1 MSVKRQDSKKRKP
14 ASTKNADEK
23 NETKNGSSRKPAEK
37 AIIPKK
43 EASPKEKK
51 QKKERDPQST
61 LNQILPFVFFVCAVL
76 SLLVLILNSDGFAVR
91 FTKSVF
97 LGLFSAAAFLIPAIF
112 VLLGTFWRTDIISN
126 KLTLKIWCSGISLTL
141 VSMLMHMLLSGEKI
155 FNPIDLYK
163 LGNTYHSGGVI
174 GGFLATVLIS
184 AVGKTIAYII
194 ILSALFISVLLLFGL
209 TPRSVYI
216 FIAYRIKV
224 RRDKKREEK
233 EAQEALVEPTPQV
246 SAPKP
251 STVAAPEKPA
261 PKSSL
266 FKRSRKKKFD
276 PDVDISDDNN
286 TEPEKGDETESDQD
300 VIDKKIFDEVM
311 KRTRERYG
319 DQNFAYGTSEIEEE
333 KAELSYGTA
342 TATTITESKKSDVP
356 PAKTVIPPVSSVS
369 DGGEIDLSKIFVDP
383 EKIEHLAAAQA
394 EIAAND
400 ELTVIEAERDIVS
413 DPTEDQPLPEAEDP
427 VVEEP
432 IPVYEFP
439 PTAILSPPEK
449 RSAADIAELKENSQK
464 LVDTLR
470 SFNVKA
476 RVADVSFGPT
486 ITRYELSPE
495 AGTRVRSISNLTED
509 IALGL
514 AVPNVRIE
522 APIPGKAAVGIE
534 VPNKKRENV
543 YLRALIENDLFTSSK
558 SKLTAALGSDVAGT
572 PVYCDIAKMP
582 HLLVSGATG
591 MGKSVCINSIIVSL
605 LYKATP
611 QEIRL
616 LMIDPKKVELNIYN
630 GIPHLHVPV
639 VSDAKKAAGTLA
651 WAVTEM
657 ERRYELIENVG
668 VRNIQNY
675 NEITANDPE
684 KEFMP
689 QMVIIIDELA
699 DLMMTAP
706 DDVETSICRIAQM
719 GRAAG
724 IHLIIGTQRPSVDV
738 ITGLIKANI
747 PSRIAFKMASQVDS
761 RTVIDIAGAEKL
773 LGRGDMLYAP
783 VGVMKPQRVQ
793 GAFVSE
799 AEVQKVVDF
808 IKGIFP
814 MPQYDEAAIN
824 GIEEAAAKCG
834 QKKGRGASGDAS
846 DGPVATDDPMLKQ
859 ALELAVETG
868 KISTSLIQRRLS
880 LGYGRAAKLIDTM
893 EARGYVSAPDGQ
905 RPRDVLI
912 TRQQYQELVLQNEF
926 D

>member
-1 MSVKRQDSKKRKP
+1 MSQKNQGSQKSRSTAKKAAESKDKSNSSKKSSVKSEDTKKT
-14 ASTKNADEK
+14 SV
-23 NETKNGSSRKPAEK
+23 
-37 AIIPKK
+37 
-43 EASPKEKK
+43 PKEQKP
-51 QKKERDPQST
+51 KKERDPQST
-61 LNQILPFVFFVCAVL
+61 LNQILPFVFFVCAIL
-76 SLLVLILNSDGFAVR
+76 SLLILVLNTDGFVVK
-91 FTKSVF
+91 FIKSIF
-97 LGLFSAAAFLIPAIF
+97 LGLFSAAAFVVPALF
-112 VLLGTFWRTDIISN
+112 VLLGTFWQTDIITDRLRL
-126 KLTLKIWCSGISLTL
+126 KLWCSGFSLAF
-141 VSMLMHMLLSGEKI
+141 VSMLVHMFFSGEKI
-155 FNPIDLYK
+155 FNPIELYK
-163 LGNTYHSGGVI
+163 LGNTYGSGGVI
-174 GGFLATVLIS
+174 GGLLASLLMS
-184 AVGKTIAYII
+184 AVGKTIAFII
-194 ILSALFISVLLLFGL
+194 IFSALFISVLLLFGL
-209 TPRSVYI
+209 TPRSVYV
-216 FIAYRIKV
+216 FVAYHIKR

-233 EAQEALVEPTPQV
+233 EALAAANRA

-251 STVAAPEKPA
+251 EPERIKQLDEIREEEKKQ
-261 PKSSL
+261 PK
-266 FKRSRKKKFD
+266 KSRKNKFD
-276 PDVDISDDNN
+276 PDVDISSDNAKEN
-286 TEPEKGDETESDQD
+286 DADEVDRD
-300 VIDKKIFDEVM
+300 VIDQKIFDEVM

-319 DQNFAYGTSEIEEE
+319 DQNFAYDTSGVEEE
-333 KAELSYGTA
+333 KAELSYGSA
-342 TATTITESKKSDVP
+342 VA
-356 PAKTVIPPVSSVS
+356 PAAQTPAPTSEKTPIKPVSSVS
-369 DGGEIDLSKIFVDP
+369 ENGEIDLSKIFVDP

-394 EIAAND
+394 EAVDAD
-400 ELTVIEAERDIVS
+400 EHHVIEAECDIVS
-413 DPTEDQPLPEAEDP
+413 DPSEDISAEKEEP
-427 VVEEP
+427 VVETP
-432 IPVYEFP
+432 VPVYEFP
-439 PTAILSPPEK
+439 PTSILSPPEK

-476 RVADVSFGPT
+476 RVSDVSFGPT
-486 ITRYELSPE
+486 ITRYELAPE

-543 YLRALIENDLFTSSK
+543 YLRSLIENDLFKSSG
-558 SKLTAALGSDVAGT
+558 SRLTAALGSDVAGA

-605 LYKATP
+605 LYKSTP

-675 NEITANDPE
+675 NEITYNDPE

-814 MPQYDEAAIN
+814 MPQYDESAIN
-824 GIEEAAAKCG
+824 GIEEAAARCG

>member
-1 MSVKRQDSKKRKP
+1 MAVKNQNSSGNRSASKKTAESKNVS
-14 ASTKNADEK
+14 AKDKAKNAPKASDVK
-23 NETKNGSSRKPAEK
+23 KTRAEK
-37 AIIPKK
+37 TP
-43 EASPKEKK
+43 EPK

-61 LNQILPFVFFVCAVL
+61 VNQILPFVFVVSAIL
-76 SLLVLILNSDGFAVR
+76 SLLVLVLDTDGFIVR
-91 FTKSVF
+91 ALQSLL
-97 LGLFSAAAFLIPAIF
+97 LGLFSAAAFVIPALL
-112 VLLGTFWRTDIISN
+112 VLLGTFWQTDVIAN
-126 KLTLKIWCSGISLTL
+126 RLKLKFWCAGISLVL
-141 VSMLMHMLLSGEKI
+141 FAMLMHMFFSGEKM
-155 FNPIDLYK
+155 FNVGDLYRF
-163 LGNTYHSGGVI
+163 GNTYQSGGVI
-174 GGFLATVLIS
+174 GGFLATLLMS
-184 AVGKTIAYII
+184 AVGKTITFI
-194 ILSALFISVLLLFGL
+194 ILFSALFVSVLLLFGL
-209 TPRSVYI
+209 TPRSVQI
-216 FIAYRIKV
+216 FIAYHIK
-224 RRDKKREEK
+224 RYRDKKREEK
-233 EAQEALVEPTPQV
+233 EA
-246 SAPKP
+246 
-251 STVAAPEKPA
+251 AAAAVPVPVQKPA
-261 PKSSL
+261 VERIKQLDEEPGEKKQTKKKL
-266 FKRSRKKKFD
+266 RKNKFD
-276 PDVDISDDNN
+276 PDVDISAD
-286 TEPEKGDETESDQD
+286 EASVPEDKAEEETDQD

-319 DQNFAYGTSEIEEE
+319 DQNFAYNEEE
-333 KAELSYGTA
+333 TEPKPEISYGKVAPVDTK
-342 TATTITESKKSDVP
+342 TDESDAKKQLPS
-356 PAKTVIPPVSSVS
+356 VSSLT
-369 DGGEIDLSKIFVDP
+369 DDGEIDLSKIFVDP
-383 EKIEHLAAAQA
+383 EKIVGLAGAHAGAQA
-394 EIAAND
+394 E
-400 ELTVIEAERDIVS
+400 ERTVIEAEYDTVS
-413 DPTEDQPLPEAEDP
+413 EPDEEPDTPEEEAEIVETP
-427 VVEEP
+427 V
-432 IPVYEFP
+432 PVYEFP
-439 PTAILSPPEK
+439 PTSLLAPPEL
-449 RSAADIAELKENSQK
+449 RSAADLEELKGNAQK
-464 LVDTLR
+464 LVDTLK
-470 SFNVKA
+470 SFNVKTKVSD
-476 RVADVSFGPT
+476 VAIGPT
-486 ITRYELSPE
+486 ITRYELTPE
-495 AGTRVRSISNLTED
+495 SGTRVRSISNLTED

-522 APIPGKAAVGIE
+522 APIPGKAAVGVE

-543 YLRALIENDLFTSSK
+543 YLRALIEGEGFEKAGSR
-558 SKLTAALGSDVAGT
+558 LTAALGSDVAGT

-605 LYKATP
+605 LYKSTP

-675 NEITANDPE
+675 NEITYNDPE

-773 LGRGDMLYAP
+773 LGRGDMLYSP

-814 MPQYDEAAIN
+814 LPQYDESAMN
-824 GIEEAAAKCG
+824 GIEEAAARCG
-834 QKKGRGASGDAS
+834 QKKGRGASGDAAEA
-846 DGPVATDDPMLKQ
+846 PVATDDPMLKQ

-893 EARGYVSAPDGQ
+893 EARGFVSAPDGQ
-905 RPRDVLI
+905 KPRDVLI

>member
-1 MSVKRQDSKKRKP
+1 MAASK
-14 ASTKNADEK
+14 STGTDKK
-23 NETKNGSSRKPAEK
+23 TPTKKETNTKKAAEQKSSRKPSAPADTKKRKNEP
-37 AIIPKK
+37 APEPKQSRL
-43 EASPKEKK
+43 A
-51 QKKERDPQST
+51 DPQST
-61 LNQILPFVFFVCAVL
+61 VNQILPFVFIVCAVL
-76 SLLVLILNSDGFAVR
+76 FLLILVLTTDGFIVK
-91 FTKSVF
+91 FLKSVL
-97 LGLFSAAAFLIPAIF
+97 LGLFSAAAFLIPALF
-112 VLLGTFWRTDIISN
+112 VLLAAFWQSSVLNDQI
-126 KLTLKIWCSGISLTL
+126 KLKFWCAGISLVL
-141 VSMLMHMLLSGEKI
+141 FSMLMHLFMSGEKV
-155 FNPIDLYK
+155 FNPIELYK
-163 LGNTYHSGGVI
+163 NGNTYTSGGVV
-174 GGFLATVLIS
+174 GGFLASALMA
-184 AVGKTIAYII
+184 AVGKTISYII
-194 ILSALFISVLLLFGL
+194 LFAALFVSVLLLFGL
-209 TPRSVYI
+209 TPHTLEV
-216 FIAYRIKV
+216 ALKYRI
-224 RRDKKREEK
+224 RESREKKRVQKEEK
-233 EAQEALVEPTPQV
+233 NAL
-246 SAPKP
+246 
-251 STVAAPEKPA
+251 PA
-261 PKSSL
+261 PKKPSPDRIKQDDKLLSTPEKTQ
-266 FKRSRKKKFD
+266 KRRRAKGKFD
-276 PDVDISDDNN
+276 TDVDISA
-286 TEPEKGDETESDQD
+286 DETPTPEAPEELDQD

-311 KRTRERYG
+311 RRTQERYG
-319 DQNFAYGTSEIEEE
+319 DQNFAYEGEPEEE
-333 KAELSYGTA
+333 KPVISYGQTVPAKNGTVPHIEIKPLDSAPA
-342 TATTITESKKSDVP
+342 TALP
-356 PAKTVIPPVSSVS
+356 SVAS
-369 DGGEIDLSKIFVDP
+369 LSEDGEIDLSKIFVDP
-383 EKIEHLAAAQA
+383 EKIEQLVEAQSASA
-394 EIAAND
+394 ENSY
-400 ELTVIEAERDIVS
+400 IEAECDMLSSADSEPPFDI
-413 DPTEDQPLPEAEDP
+413 DEKETDEMI
-427 VVEEP
+427 EEP
-432 IPVYEFP
+432 VPVYEFP
-439 PTAILSPPEK
+439 PTSLLTPPEK
-449 RSAADIAELKENSQK
+449 RSAADIEELKDNSLK

-470 SFNVKA
+470 SFNVKTK
-476 RVADVSFGPT
+476 VSDVSIGPT
-486 ITRYELSPE
+486 ITRYELTPE
-495 AGTRVRSISNLTED
+495 SGTRVRSISNLIED

-514 AVPNVRIE
+514 AVPSVRIE
-522 APIPGKAAVGIE
+522 APIPGKAAVGVE

-543 YLRALIENDLFTSSK
+543 YLRALLEGEGFEKANSR
-558 SKLTAALGSDVAGT
+558 LTAALGSDVAGA

-605 LYKATP
+605 LYKSTP

-616 LMIDPKKVELNIYN
+616 IMVDPKKVELNIYN

-657 ERRYELIENVG
+657 ERRYELIESVG

-675 NEITANDPE
+675 NEITYSDPE

-738 ITGLIKANI
+738 VTGLIKANI

-773 LGRGDMLYAP
+773 LGRGDMLYSP

-814 MPQYDEAAIN
+814 MPQYDEDAMN
-824 GIEEAAAKCG
+824 GIEEAAARCG
-834 QKKGRGASGDAS
+834 QKKGRGGDAAS
-846 DGPVATDDPMLKQ
+846 ETPVATDDPMLKQ

-893 EARGYVSAPDGQ
+893 EARGFVSAPDGQ

-912 TRQQYQELVLQNEF
+912 TRQQYQELVLSNEF
-926 D
+926 E

>member
-1 MSVKRQDSKKRKP
+1 MSKKNQDSQKSRPTAKKVVNGKVGNNSNKKSSAKSAELKKSSP
-14 ASTKNADEK
+14 TKE
-23 NETKNGSSRKPAEK
+23 P
-37 AIIPKK
+37 
-43 EASPKEKK
+43 K

-61 LNQILPFVFFVCAVL
+61 LNQILPFVFFVCAIL
-76 SLLVLILNSDGFAVR
+76 SLLILVINTDGFVVR
-91 FTKSVF
+91 FTKSIF
-97 LGLFSAAAFLIPAIF
+97 LGLFSASAFVIPALF
-112 VLLGTFWRTDIISN
+112 VLLGTFWQTDIITN
-126 KLTLKIWCSGISLTL
+126 KLRLKLWCSGFSLAF
-141 VSMLMHMLLSGEKI
+141 VSMLVHMFFSGEKI
-155 FNPIDLYK
+155 FNPIELYK
-163 LGNTYHSGGVI
+163 LGNTYKSGGVI
-174 GGFLATVLIS
+174 GGLLASLLMS
-184 AVGKTIAYII
+184 AVGKTIAFII
-194 ILSALFISVLLLFGL
+194 IFSALFISVLLLFGL
-209 TPRSVYI
+209 TPRSVYV
-216 FIAYRIKV
+216 FVAYHIKR

-233 EAQEALVEPTPQV
+233 EALAAANPTPVRKPEPDRIKQLDE
-246 SAPKP
+246 SREEKKQPK
-251 STVAAPEKPA
+251 K
-261 PKSSL
+261 
-266 FKRSRKKKFD
+266 SRKNKFD
-276 PDVDISDDNN
+276 PDVDISSDNA
-286 TEPEKGDETESDQD
+286 EEKGNEEVDQD

-319 DQNFAYGTSEIEEE
+319 DQNFAYDSSGVEEE
-333 KAELSYGTA
+333 KAEISYGTA
-342 TATTITESKKSDVP
+342 NVETEQAVTAYEGKSP
-356 PAKTVIPPVSSVS
+356 IKPVSSVS
-369 DGGEIDLSKIFVDP
+369 ESGEIDLSKIFVDP

-394 EIAAND
+394 EVVDTD
-400 ELTVIEAERDIVS
+400 ENHTIEAECDIIS
-413 DPTEDQPLPEAEDP
+413 DPTEEISAGNDEP
-427 VVEEP
+427 VVETP
-432 IPVYEFP
+432 VPVYEFP
-439 PTAILSPPEK
+439 PTTILSPPEK

-543 YLRALIENDLFTSSK
+543 YLRALIENDQFKSSG
-558 SKLTAALGSDVAGT
+558 SRLTAALGSDVAGA

-605 LYKATP
+605 LYKSTP

-675 NEITANDPE
+675 NEITYNDPE

-834 QKKGRGASGDAS
+834 QKKGRGSSGDAS

-859 ALELAVETG
+859 ALELAVESG

>member
-1 MSVKRQDSKKRKP
+1 MAVKQQNNKDKKTTAKKTVDTNNSKNSSDKSKASKVASEIKKP
-14 ASTKNADEK
+14 AK
-23 NETKNGSSRKPAEK
+23 EK
-37 AIIPKK
+37 ASEPK
-43 EASPKEKK
+43 P
-51 QKKERDPQST
+51 KKERDPQST
-61 LNQILPFVFFVCAVL
+61 VNQILPFVFIVCAIL
-76 SLLVLILNSDGFAVR
+76 SLLVLVLDTDGFVVR
-91 FTKSVF
+91 ALKSVM
-97 LGLFSAAAFLIPAIF
+97 LGLFSAAAFVIPALF
-112 VLLGTFWRTDIISN
+112 VLLGTLWQTDVIANRLKLKFW
-126 KLTLKIWCSGISLTL
+126 CAGISLVL
-141 VSMLMHMLLSGEKI
+141 VSMLMHMFFSGEKM
-155 FNPIDLYK
+155 FNLIDLYK
-163 LGNTYHSGGVI
+163 FGNTYQSGGVV
-174 GGFLATVLIS
+174 GGFLATLLMS
-184 AVGKTIAYII
+184 AVGKTISFII
-194 ILSALFISVLLLFGL
+194 IFSALFVSVLLLFGL
-209 TPRSVYI
+209 TPRSVHI
-216 FIAYRIKV
+216 FIAYHAKRY
-224 RRDKKREEK
+224 RDRKREEK
-233 EAQEALVEPTPQV
+233 EALASVPTPVQ
-246 SAPKP
+246 
-251 STVAAPEKPA
+251 KPA
-261 PKSSL
+261 VERIKQLDEEPETKKQQKKRLRKS
-266 FKRSRKKKFD
+266 KFD
-276 PDVDISDDNN
+276 PDVDISADEAEKAEENVG
-286 TEPEKGDETESDQD
+286 TEVDQD

-319 DQNFAYGTSEIEEE
+319 EQNFAYDESSEDDV
-333 KAELSYGTA
+333 KPELSYGS
-342 TATTITESKKSDVP
+342 IKSPEVKDDSFA
-356 PAKTVIPPVSSVS
+356 PAKEALAPVSSLS
-369 DGGEIDLSKIFVDP
+369 DDGEIDLSKIFVDP
-383 EKIEHLAAAQA
+383 DKIAGLAEAHASSVSGERA
-394 EIAAND
+394 
-400 ELTVIEAERDIVS
+400 VIEAECEIVS
-413 DPTEDQPLPEAEDP
+413 DPSEEIPAEPEEEEIVETP
-427 VVEEP
+427 V
-432 IPVYEFP
+432 PVYEFP
-439 PTAILSPPEK
+439 PTALLTPPEK
-449 RSAADIAELKENSQK
+449 RSAADFEELKENSQK

-476 RVADVSFGPT
+476 RVSDVSFGPT
-486 ITRYELSPE
+486 ITRYELAPE
-495 AGTRVRSISNLTED
+495 SGTRVRSISNLVED

-543 YLRALIENDLFTSSK
+543 YLRALLEGEGFEASGSR
-558 SKLTAALGSDVAGT
+558 LTAALGSDVAGA

-605 LYKATP
+605 LYKSTP

-639 VSDAKKAAGTLA
+639 VSDAKKAAGTLS

-657 ERRYELIENVG
+657 ERRYELIESVG

-675 NEITANDPE
+675 NEITYNDPE

-799 AEVQKVVDF
+799 TEVQKVVDF

-814 MPQYDEAAIN
+814 MPQYDESAIN
-824 GIEEAAAKCG
+824 GIEEAAARCG
-834 QKKGRGASGDAS
+834 QKKGRGGSADTAEA
-846 DGPVATDDPMLKQ
+846 PVATDDPMLKQ

>member
-1 MSVKRQDSKKRKP
+1 MAQGQNKAQDKKQTAKKP
-14 ASTKNADEK
+14 ADQKATSASRQSSAPKQRTGSQSTKTRSDAYKEPVQK
-23 NETKNGSSRKPAEK
+23 
-37 AIIPKK
+37 PKK
-43 EASPKEKK
+43 ERNP
-51 QKKERDPQST
+51 DST
-61 LNQILPFVFFVCAVL
+61 VNQILPFVFIVCAIL
-76 SLLVLILNSDGFAVR
+76 SLLILVLDTDGFIVR
-91 FTKSVF
+91 ALKSIL
-97 LGLFSAAAFLIPAIF
+97 LGLFSAAAFVIPMLF
-112 VLLGTFWRTDIISN
+112 VLLAVFWQSSVLNDQIR
-126 KLTLKIWCSGISLTL
+126 LKFWCAGISLVL
-141 VSMLMHMLLSGEKI
+141 VSMLMHMFFLGEKM
-155 FNPIDLYK
+155 FNPVDLYK
-163 LGNTYHSGGVI
+163 YGNTYQSGGII
-174 GGFLATVLIS
+174 GGFFASILMS
-184 AVGKTIAYII
+184 AVGKTISFI
-194 ILSALFISVLLLFGL
+194 ILFAGLFVSVLLLFGF
-209 TPRSVYI
+209 TPHTVEV
-216 FIAYRIKV
+216 FIAYNMKRY
-224 RRDKKREEK
+224 RDRKREEK
-233 EAQEALVEPTPQV
+233 EAAALAAKAV
-246 SAPKP
+246 SPAPKP
-251 STVAAPEKPA
+251 AQDRIKQIDDAPE
-261 PKSSL
+261 PKQKSK
-266 FKRSRKKKFD
+266 KRFGKNKFD
-276 PDVDISDDNN
+276 PDVDISA
-286 TEPEKGDETESDQD
+286 DETADEAVAEVDQD
-300 VIDKKIFDEVM
+300 VIDKRIFDEVM
-311 KRTRERYG
+311 RRTQEKYG
-319 DQNFAYGTSEIEEE
+319 DQNFAYDKEDRDEDKPEI
-333 KAELSYGTA
+333 SYGTLKTPEA
-342 TATTITESKKSDVP
+342 SPA
-356 PAKTVIPPVSSVS
+356 PAKTLPSVSSVS
-369 DGGEIDLSKIFVDP
+369 DDGEIDLSKIFVDP
-383 EKIEHLAAAQA
+383 DKLEHLVKAQ
-394 EIAAND
+394 ESSD
-400 ELTVIEAERDIVS
+400 DHKVVEAECDMVGDVS
-413 DPTEDQPLPEAEDP
+413 DGTAPEEEAIVETP
-427 VVEEP
+427 V
-432 IPVYEFP
+432 PVYEFP
-439 PTAILSPPEK
+439 PTSLLAPPER
-449 RSAADIAELKENSQK
+449 RSAADIEELKENSLK

-470 SFNVKA
+470 SFNVKT
-476 RVADVSFGPT
+476 RVSDFSIGPT
-486 ITRYELSPE
+486 ITRYELTPE
-495 AGTRVRSISNLTED
+495 SGTRVRSISNLIED

-514 AVPNVRIE
+514 AVPSVRIE

-534 VPNKKRENV
+534 VPNKKRANV
-543 YLRALIENDLFTSSK
+543 YLRELLEGEGFKASGSR
-558 SKLTAALGSDVAGT
+558 LTAALGSDVAGA

-605 LYKATP
+605 LYKSTP

-616 LMIDPKKVELNIYN
+616 IMVDPKKVELNIYN

-657 ERRYELIENVG
+657 ERRYELIESVG

-675 NEITANDPE
+675 NEITYNDPE

-799 AEVQKVVDF
+799 AEVQKIVDF

-814 MPQYDEAAIN
+814 MPQYDESAMS
-824 GIEEAAAKCG
+824 GIEEAAARCG
-834 QKKGRGASGDAS
+834 QKKGRGGDSAEA
-846 DGPVATDDPMLKQ
+846 PVATDDPMLRQ

-912 TRQQYQELVLQNEF
+912 TRQQYQELVLANEF

>member
-1 MSVKRQDSKKRKP
+1 MSKKNQDSQKSKTTAKK
-14 ASTKNADEK
+14 SVGGKNSNNSNKKDSSKSAELK
-23 NETKNGSSRKPAEK
+23 NTSA
-37 AIIPKK
+37 PKDT
-43 EASPKEKK
+43 K

-61 LNQILPFVFFVCAVL
+61 INQILPFVFFVCAIL
-76 SLLVLILNSDGFAVR
+76 SLLILVLNTDGFVVK
-91 FTKSVF
+91 FIKSIF
-97 LGLFSAAAFLIPAIF
+97 LGLFSAAAFLIPALFI
-112 VLLGTFWRTDIISN
+112 LLGTFWQTDIITN
-126 KLTLKIWCSGISLTL
+126 KLRLKLWCSGISLAF
-141 VSMLMHMLLSGEKI
+141 VSMLVHMFFSGEKI
-155 FNPIDLYK
+155 FNPVELYK
-163 LGNTYHSGGVI
+163 LGNTYRSGGVI
-174 GGFLATVLIS
+174 GGLLASLLMS
-184 AVGKTIAYII
+184 AVGKTIAFII
-194 ILSALFISVLLLFGL
+194 IFSALFVSVLLLFGL
-209 TPRSVYI
+209 TPRSVYV
-216 FIAYRIKV
+216 FIAYHIKI
-224 RRDKKREEK
+224 RRDKKCEEK
-233 EAQEALVEPTPQV
+233 QALELAKAAVEKANSPERSQSHSVPESAKEAKPQ
-246 SAPKP
+246 K
-251 STVAAPEKPA
+251 
-261 PKSSL
+261 KS
-266 FKRSRKKKFD
+266 RRKKFD
-276 PDVDISDDNN
+276 PDVDISEDKSEANDTN
-286 TEPEKGDETESDQD
+286 EVDQD

-319 DQNFAYGTSEIEEE
+319 DQNFAYDNSGIEDE
-333 KAELSYGTA
+333 KAELSYGVA
-342 TATTITESKKSDVP
+342 DADPKQDHASASV
-356 PAKTVIPPVSSVS
+356 KTSIKPISSAS
-369 DGGEIDLSKIFVDP
+369 ENGEIDLSKIFVDP

-394 EIAAND
+394 EASSTD
-400 ELTVIEAERDIVS
+400 ENHVIEAECDIVS
-413 DPTEDQPLPEAEDP
+413 DPTDEMSVSENDP
-427 VVEEP
+427 IIEEP
-432 IPVYEFP
+432 VPVYEFP
-439 PTAILSPPEK
+439 PATILSPPEK

-464 LVDTLR
+464 LIDTLR

-476 RVADVSFGPT
+476 RVSDVSFGPT
-486 ITRYELSPE
+486 ITRYELAPE

-558 SKLTAALGSDVAGT
+558 SKLTAALGSDVAGA

-605 LYKATP
+605 LYKSTP

-814 MPQYDEAAIN
+814 MPQYDESAIN
-824 GIEEAAAKCG
+824 GIEEAAARCG

-859 ALELAVETG
+859 AIELAVETG